1 MANSSAKVSAFTQRV
16 REINAATLQ
25 DSYVKTIKETAIQ
38 HLFVTSPGQFQ
49 DLSENSMILH
59 RCADNSTINIKTT
72 RKNGS
77 NILLL
82 HLLLNAPNSALA
94 FKQVPRVCR
103 GCAGTLSPQH
113 SASYG
118 LSMDIHTISWMTI

>member
-38 HLFVTSPGQFQ
+38 HLFVTSPAQFQ

-59 RCADNSTINIKTT
+59 RCADNSTANV
-72 RKNGS
+72 
-77 NILLL
+77 
-82 HLLLNAPNSALA
+82 SA
-94 FKQVPRVCR
+94 F
-103 GCAGTLSPQH
+103 T
-113 SASYG
+113 
-118 LSMDIHTISWMTI
+118 